1 VHESGFLVW
10 NLSGQVE
17 AGSDEVRR
25 RKEIVEISHFILRC
39 NENISIMESL
49 CMSSDRAPVLSP
61 KDIRVEF

>member
-39 NENISIMESL
+39 NENIRIMESL